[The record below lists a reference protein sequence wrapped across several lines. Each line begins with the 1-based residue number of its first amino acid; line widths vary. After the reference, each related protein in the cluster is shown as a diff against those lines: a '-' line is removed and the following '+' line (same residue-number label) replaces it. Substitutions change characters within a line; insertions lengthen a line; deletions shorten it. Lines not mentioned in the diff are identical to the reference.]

1 MTAPEC
7 IIKIFTIFGLKDS
20 EEKQLKRR
28 IAASEERIRAIKQQ
42 ADNIVSEIKSIEA
55 ECREAK
61 ADYDSMQGIARETA
75 RIRLDS
81 LLNARKRFSERNTL
95 LDQKLNAEMLIKQN
109 LQLQLENLHSRSAE
123 EIEEVKTE
131 KQDLVAEQYENTKAA
146 ERLEK
151 TTYSN
156 TTDNQNDDY
165 DKIFNEFN

>member
-28 IAASEERIRAIKQQ
+28 IAASEERISAIKQQ

-95 LDQKLNAEMLIKQN
+95 LDQELNAEMLIKQN

-156 TTDNQNDDY
+156 TTDNQKDEY

>member
-1 MTAPEC
+1 MTAPQF
-7 IIKIFTIFGLKDS
+7 IINLFTFLGLKDS

-28 IAASEERIRAIKQQ
+28 IAASEEKICSIKQQ
-42 ADNIVSEIKSIEA
+42 ADNIVVEIKSIET
-55 ECREAK
+55 ECRKAK
-61 ADYDSMQGIARETA
+61 ADYDSLQGVARETA

-81 LLNARKRFSERNTL
+81 LLKARDRFSERNDL
-95 LDQKLNAEMLIKQN
+95 LDQQLNAEMLILQN

-123 EIEEVKTE
+123 EIEEIKTE
-131 KQDLVAEQYENTKAA
+131 KQDLVAEQHESTKAA

-156 TTDNQNDDY
+156 TADNQKDDY

>member
-28 IAASEERIRAIKQQ
+28 IAASEERISAIKQQ

-95 LDQKLNAEMLIKQN
+95 LDQELNAEMLIKQN

-123 EIEEVKTE
+123 EIEEIKTE

-156 TTDNQNDDY
+156 TTDNQKDEY